1 MIRRALYLLGLLLL
15 AIVAAVAIWLFI
27 ANRNPDLD
35 QPSTP
40 PADAAQQIARGEYLA
55 RIGNCMSC
63 HTARGGHPYAGGRAV
78 PTPFGDIY
86 ASNLTPDK
94 QTGIGDWNSD
104 DFWRAMHNGRSK
116 DGSLLY
122 PAFPYTSFTKVTR
135 ADSDAIFAW
144 LQTLPSVNQENRP
157 PELRSPYENR
167 WLLYAWRALYFRPGQ
182 YANDDSR
189 SVAWN
194 RGAYLAQG
202 LGHCAACHS
211 TRNNFGGIDEK
222 AELGG
227 GMIPILNWYAPPL
240 NGDRKDGL
248 GAWEIEHIAAF
259 MQTGIT
265 PQRAATG
272 PMAEVVAS
280 SLQHLT
286 NDDARAIAGYLQ
298 SLPQQSAPPL
308 AGPDLREEGKKAMI
322 SAGAKLYKDNCAACH
337 QESGRGVP
345 SVYPALADNR
355 AVTSP
360 VIANVIRVVLH
371 GGFAPSTAGNPRPY
385 GMPPFAQS
393 LRDDEVAAVVTY
405 IRNAWGNEANAVSPV
420 DVNRYRSRPLP

>member
-15 AIVAAVAIWLFI
+15 TIVAVVAIWLFI

-40 PADAAQQIARGEYLA
+40 LADAAQQIARGEYLA

-63 HTARGGHPYAGGRAV
+63 HTARGGYPYAGGRAI

-86 ASNLTPDK
+86 ASNLTPDR
-94 QTGIGDWNSD
+94 QTGIGSWSSD
-104 DFWRAMHNGRSK
+104 DFWRAMHDGRSK

-144 LQTLPSVNQENRP
+144 LQTLPSVNQKNRP
-157 PELRSPYENR
+157 PELRSPYDNR

-189 SVAWN
+189 SAAWN
-194 RGAYLAQG
+194 RGAYLTQG

-240 NGDRKDGL
+240 NGDKKDGL

-286 NDDARAIAGYLQ
+286 NNDARAIAGYMQ

-308 AGPDLREEGKKAMI
+308 AGPDLRDEGKKAMI

-360 VIANVIRVVLH
+360 VIANVIRIVLH
-371 GGFAPSTAGNPRPY
+371 GGFAPGTTGNPRPY

-393 LRDDEVAAVVTY
+393 LNDDEVAAVVTY